1 MSKPTP
7 GHHRKAAAQNIQRG
21 RPEKAPPAEM
31 ANRRGIAKPDATGER
46 DRFTSKHKRG
56 K

>member
-1 MSKPTP
+1 MHKPT
-7 GHHRKAAAQNIQRG
+7 RAAAKNIQHG
-21 RPEKAPPAEM
+21 RPEKAPPPEI

-46 DRFTSKHKRG
+46 DRGNLRNHKRT